1 MIKLSTR
8 EKKQVIVMAVIIVI
22 AIAVLCILTY
32 APFGT
37 NAFKEKYGF
46 DLLNDKV
53 FYSAEYLDAHLSGL
67 PIEAVSDIKIQ
78 SILVAVCSIAI
89 LITIVVYYV
98 LLVNRLGLKWCLA
111 IPIPIV
117 AILLNV
123 TQFAIKMIILNKL
136 PGKSGFLY
144 SFEAGLNTCGEV
156 AIILAFVLLFVMA
169 VLVVIKQLKPS
180 KSTNNK
186 DESLSN
192 SDVSENISK
201 QRS

>member
-1 MIKLSTR
+1 MLKLSAK

-32 APFGT
+32 APFGS

-67 PIEAVSDIKIQ
+67 PEEAVSDIKIQ
-78 SILVAVCSIAI
+78 TILVTVCLVAV

-98 LLVNRLGLKWCLA
+98 LLVNRLNLKWCLA
-111 IPIPIV
+111 IPVPIV

-123 TQFAIKMIILNKL
+123 TQFAIKMVILNKL
-136 PGKSGFLY
+136 PEKSGFLY
-144 SFEAGLNTCGEV
+144 SFEAGLNTCGEIT
-156 AIILAFVLLFVMA
+156 IILAFLLLFVM
-169 VLVVIKQLKPS
+169 VVFEVINQVKHS

-186 DESLSN
+186 DEKIP
-192 SDVSENISK
+192 DVDIVEDTKRDNE
-201 QRS
+201 